1 MPAPHWPA
9 MTAFF
14 LPRRS
19 PPSSFA
25 PVATRPRVPQRGA
38 AALEFTLVM
47 AVLLSVAAL
56 VVDAARWQ
64 VTRQVAHLALMEAAR
79 AGSTG
84 HADPARIRDAFLRAL
99 RPLHAGPRGETAGR
113 RLAHSQERIAARMGT
128 VPWRIEILQPDAQAF
143 HDHAAAG
150 PGHAAPPGGR
160 IIDNAYQALQHV
172 RRPDLPASR
181 DIFRAN
187 TLRLRLTYLYQP
199 LLPPLRTLLAG
210 LAESDGSYTA
220 AARAQGLAPISIELE
235 MEMHSNPADWL
246 AGPPYPAGVVQGVC
260 RSLRCP

>member
-19 PPSSFA
+19 SSSSFA
-25 PVATRPRVPQRGA
+25 PGVASSRVPQRGA

-64 VTRQVAHLALMEAAR
+64 VTRQIAHLALMEAAR

-84 HADPARIRDAFLRAL
+84 HADPTRIRDAFLKAL
-99 RPLHAGPRGETAGR
+99 LPLHAGPQRGTAGR
-113 RLAHSQERIAARMGT
+113 RLADSQERIAARMGT
-128 VPWRIEILQPDAQAF
+128 APWRIEILQP
-143 HDHAAAG
+143 
-150 PGHAAPPGGR
+150 
-160 IIDNAYQALQHV
+160 
-172 RRPDLPASR
+172 

-199 LLPPLRTLLAG
+199 LLPPLRTLLAS
-210 LAESDGSYTA
+210 LAENDGSYAA
-220 AARAQGLAPISIELE
+220 AARAQGLAPINVELE
-235 MEMHSNPADWL
+235 MEMHSNPVDWL
-246 AGPPYPAGVVQGVC
+246 AGPPYPAGVVQGAC

>member
-19 PPSSFA
+19 LPSSFA
-25 PVATRPRVPQRGA
+25 PGAARPRVPQRGA

-56 VVDAARWQ
+56 VADAARWQ

-84 HADPARIRDAFLRAL
+84 HADPTRIRDAFLRAL
-99 RPLHAGPRGETAGR
+99 RPLHVGPQGETAAR
-113 RLAHSQERIAARMGT
+113 RLARSQERIAARMGT
-128 VPWRIEILQPDAQAF
+128 VPWRIEILQPD
-143 HDHAAAG
+143 
-150 PGHAAPPGGR
+150 
-160 IIDNAYQALQHV
+160 
-172 RRPDLPASR
+172 
-181 DIFRAN
+181 IFRAN
-187 TLRLRLTYLYQP
+187 ILRLRLTYLYQP

-210 LAESDGSYTA
+210 LAENDGSYAA
-220 AARAQGLAPISIELE
+220 AARARGLAPISIELE
-235 MEMHSNPADWL
+235 MEMHSKPADWL

>member
-19 PPSSFA
+19 LPPPFA
-25 PVATRPRVPQRGA
+25 PGAARPRVPQRGA
-38 AALEFTLVM
+38 AALEFILVM

-56 VVDAARWQ
+56 VADAARWQ

-84 HADPARIRDAFLRAL
+84 HADPTRIRDAFLRAL
-99 RPLHAGPRGETAGR
+99 RPLHAGPQGETAGR
-113 RLAHSQERIAARMGT
+113 RLARNQERIAARMDA
-128 VPWRIEILQPDAQAF
+128 VPWRIEILQP
-143 HDHAAAG
+143 
-150 PGHAAPPGGR
+150 
-160 IIDNAYQALQHV
+160 
-172 RRPDLPASR
+172 

-187 TLRLRLTYLYQP
+187 TLRLRLTHLYQP

-210 LAESDGSYTA
+210 LAENDGSYAA
-220 AARAQGLAPISIELE
+220 AARARGLAPISIELE
-235 MEMHSNPADWL
+235 MEMHSKPVDWL
-246 AGPPYPAGVVQGVC
+246 AAPPYPAGVVQGVC

>member
-19 PPSSFA
+19 PPSSLA
-25 PVATRPRVPQRGA
+25 PGAARPCVPQRGA

-84 HADPARIRDAFLRAL
+84 HADPTRIRDAFLRAL
-99 RPLHAGPRGETAGR
+99 RPLHAGPQGGTAGR
-113 RLAHSQERIAARMGT
+113 GLAHSQERIAARMGT
-128 VPWRIEILQPDAQAF
+128 VPWRLEIL
-143 HDHAAAG
+143 
-150 PGHAAPPGGR
+150 
-160 IIDNAYQALQHV
+160 
-172 RRPDLPASR
+172 RP

-210 LAESDGSYTA
+210 LAENDGSYAA

-235 MEMHSNPADWL
+235 MEMHSNPGNWL
-246 AGPPYPAGVVQGVC
+246 AGSPYPAGLVQGEC

>member
-19 PPSSFA
+19 LPSSFA
-25 PVATRPRVPQRGA
+25 PGAARPRVPQRGA

-56 VVDAARWQ
+56 VADAARWQ

-84 HADPARIRDAFLRAL
+84 HADPTRIRDAFLRAL
-99 RPLHAGPRGETAGR
+99 RPLHAGPQGETAGR
-113 RLAHSQERIAARMGT
+113 RLARNQERIAARMGT
-128 VPWRIEILQPDAQAF
+128 VPWRIEILQPD
-143 HDHAAAG
+143 
-150 PGHAAPPGGR
+150 
-160 IIDNAYQALQHV
+160 
-172 RRPDLPASR
+172 
-181 DIFRAN
+181 IFRAN
-187 TLRLRLTYLYQP
+187 ILRLRLTYLYQP

-210 LAESDGSYTA
+210 LAENDGSYAA
-220 AARAQGLAPISIELE
+220 AARARGLAPISIELE
-235 MEMHSNPADWL
+235 MEMHSKPVDWP